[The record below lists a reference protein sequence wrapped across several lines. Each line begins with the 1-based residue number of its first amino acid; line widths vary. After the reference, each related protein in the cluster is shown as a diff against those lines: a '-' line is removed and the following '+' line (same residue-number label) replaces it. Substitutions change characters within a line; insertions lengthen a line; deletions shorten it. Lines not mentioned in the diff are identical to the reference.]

1 MIKNVII
8 IFYDKLAINE
18 SLKIDKAKLI
28 VLKE

>member
-18 SLKIDKAKLI
+18 SLKIDKAKLM